1 MQTRIILGVRGLLLG
16 IWFPCSQKAALKV
29 ELSSPDPEKLWA
41 EREGWESGLQI
52 EWVGGR
58 GKEELQAQAPPGCLG
73 DGERRWG
80 GGWMREKWLGG
91 LSYLSITILTPS
103 SSIHLCFFCS

>member
-16 IWFPCSQKAALKV
+16 IWFPRSQKAAPDTV

-41 EREGWESGLQI
+41 ETEGWERGLQI

-58 GKEELQAQAPPGCLG
+58 GKKELQAQALPGCLG
-73 DGERRWG
+73 DGERRWRVEG
-80 GGWMREKWLGG
+80 G
-91 LSYLSITILTPS
+91 
-103 SSIHLCFFCS
+103 